1 MHRPATRRFVMW
13 SLDVRSV
20 RVVSSLL
27 GSLSVSLAR
36 RAVVSRRVSRV
47 ASRRFSLK
55 TCESCHLLGRQ
66 RRKEE
71 DAYP

>member
-36 RAVVSRRVSRV
+36 RAVVSRPSRVSAVARRV
-47 ASRRFSLK
+47 SSFLSQNLRVVSSIR
-55 TCESCHLLGRQ
+55 
-66 RRKEE
+66 
-71 DAYP
+71 